1 MRIELEEERNLTMRI
16 KFKLSVRKFAISLSL
31 TLLDYHE
38 IHLLKET
45 GNHDME
51 SRYKISRAEIISI
64 ISKPLPNS
72 QREALWEFDT
82 SLNVAID

>member
-38 IHLLKET
+38 IDLLKET